1 MYSWA
6 QIGIHQKPIGV
17 FNLNGFFEPL
27 QHLIDHMI
35 KEGLL
40 MRNIKSLHL
49 YMILKNHSSKDLNI
63 TNHLVYVHTINKV
76 KVENP
81 QMISSKETFVG
92 IFNKTIKLFH
102 VY

>member
-35 KEGLL
+35 KEGFIDEKYQNLP
-40 MRNIKSLHL
+40 H

-63 TNHLVYVHTINKV
+63 TNR
-76 KVENP
+76 
-81 QMISSKETFVG
+81 
-92 IFNKTIKLFH
+92 
-102 VY
+102 